1 MSWLVQPRLV
11 NDPFSDP
18 GVYLDFRY
26 GRRAILFDLGDVS
39 ALSPRELLRVSH
51 VFVSHT
57 HVDHMAGFDR
67 LFRLCL
73 HRPFPLI
80 LIGPPGFAAQV
91 EHRIRGFTWNLLDE
105 NSVDFCL
112 RAMDYD
118 GKNLTEAAVFHAR
131 EAFARKEFDPPVFPQ
146 GVAWMED
153 EFRIEA
159 VALDHG
165 IPSLAFAL
173 REVLQVNV
181 WRGVLTDLDL
191 PPGPWLNEAK
201 RAVRLSLPDDHP
213 VDVPGK
219 PSIRLGDLKG
229 RALRIARGQAIVYV
243 TDAAPHPENRA
254 KILQLARAAD
264 QLFIE
269 AVFLERDRPLALAS
283 LHLTAWEA
291 GSIAR
296 EAGVRFITPFH
307 HSARYLSEPDVL
319 REEVFES
326 FRVDAQKAMRA

>member
-18 GVYLDFRY
+18 GLYLDFRF
-26 GRRAILFDLGDVS
+26 GRRAILFDLGDVNP
-39 ALSPRELLRVSH
+39 LSSRELLRVSH

-57 HVDHMAGFDR
+57 HVDHIAGFDR

-73 HRPFPLI
+73 HRPSPLT
-80 LIGPPGFAAQV
+80 LIGPPGFAEQV
-91 EHRIRGFTWNLLDE
+91 EHRIRSFTWNLLDE

-118 GKNLTEAAVFHAR
+118 SSRLTRAVEFRAR
-131 EAFARKEFDPPVFPQ
+131 GAFARREIEPPIFAD

-181 WRGVLTDLDL
+181 WRGVLTEMDLT
-191 PPGPWLNEAK
+191 PGPWLNEAK
-201 RAVRLSLPDDHP
+201 RAVRLGLPDDHIIEASHGRT
-213 VDVPGK
+213 V
-219 PSIRLGDLKG
+219 RLGELKH
-229 RALRIARGQAIVYV
+229 RALRVAPGQVVAYV
-243 TDAAPHPENRA
+243 TDAAPHGGNRS
-254 KILQLARAAD
+254 KILQLADKAD

-269 AVFLERDRPLALAS
+269 AVFLERDRSLAEAS
-283 LHLTAWEA
+283 HHLTAWEA
-291 GSIAR
+291 GVLAR
-296 EAGVRFITPFH
+296 EAGVRRVTPFH

-319 REEVFES
+319 RDELYKS
-326 FRVDAQKAMRA
+326 FGTADQRSISA

>member
-1 MSWLVQPRLV
+1 V
-11 NDPFSDP
+11 NDPFGDP

-39 ALSPRELLRVSH
+39 ALSSRELLRVSH

-57 HVDHMAGFDR
+57 HVDHIAGFDR

-73 HRPFPLI
+73 HRPSPLT
-80 LIGPPGFAAQV
+80 LIGPPGFAAQI

-118 GKNLTEAAVFHAR
+118 GLRLTKAAEFHAR
-131 EAFARKEFDPPVFPQ
+131 EAFARHEIDAPVFPQ

-159 VALDHG
+159 AALDHG

-181 WRGVLTDLDL
+181 WRGALNELDL
-191 PPGPWLNEAK
+191 PTGPWLNEAK
-201 RAVRLSLPDDHP
+201 RAVRLGLPDDHP
-213 VDVPGK
+213 VAIPGRT
-219 PSIRLGDLKG
+219 SIRLGDLKG
-229 RALRIARGQAIVYV
+229 RALRIAPGQAVVYV
-243 TDAAPHPENRA
+243 TDAAPVPENRA
-254 KILQLARAAD
+254 KILHLAREAD

-269 AVFLERDRPLALAS
+269 AVFLERDRALAFAS

-296 EAGVRFITPFH
+296 EAEARYVTPFH

-319 REEVFES
+319 REEMFES
-326 FRVDAQKAMRA
+326 FRAVDRKVMHA

>member
-18 GVYLDFRY
+18 GLYLDFRF
-26 GRRAILFDLGDVS
+26 GRRAILFDLGDIS
-39 ALSPRELLRVSH
+39 PLSSRELLRVSH

-57 HVDHMAGFDR
+57 HVDHIAGFDR

-73 HRPFPLI
+73 HRPSPLT
-80 LIGPPGFAAQV
+80 LIGPPGFARQV
-91 EHRIRGFTWNLLDE
+91 EHRIRSFTWNLLDK

-118 GKNLTEAAVFHAR
+118 GSCLTRAVEFHAR
-131 EAFARKEFDPPVFPQ
+131 EAFARREIEPPVFAD

-181 WRGVLTDLDL
+181 WRGVLTEMDLA
-191 PPGPWLNEAK
+191 PGPWLNEAK
-201 RAVRLSLPDDHP
+201 RAVRLGLPDDHI
-213 VDVPGK
+213 VEALYGRTV
-219 PSIRLGDLKG
+219 RLGELKH
-229 RALRIARGQAIVYV
+229 RALRVAPGQVVAYV
-243 TDAAPHPENRA
+243 TDASPHADNRT
-254 KILQLARAAD
+254 KILQLADRAD

-269 AVFLERDRPLALAS
+269 AVFLERDRSLAEAS
-283 LHLTAWEA
+283 HHLTAWEA
-291 GSIAR
+291 GALAR
-296 EAGVRFITPFH
+296 KAGVRHVTPFH
-307 HSARYLSEPDVL
+307 HSARHLSEPDVL
-319 REEVFES
+319 GDEFYES
-326 FRVDAQKAMRA
+326 FGTADQRSISA

>member
-39 ALSPRELLRVSH
+39 LLSSRELLRVSH

-57 HVDHMAGFDR
+57 HVDHIAGFDR

-73 HRPFPLI
+73 HRASPLI
-80 LIGPPGFAAQV
+80 LIGAPSFVDQI
-91 EHRIRGFTWNLLDE
+91 EHRIRSFTWNLLDE

-112 RAMDYD
+112 RAMEYD
-118 GKNLTEAAVFHAR
+118 GFRLTKAAEFHAR
-131 EAFARKEFDPPVFPQ
+131 EAFARRNVPAPEFPE
-146 GVAWMED
+146 GIAWTEAD
-153 EFRIEA
+153 FRIQA

-173 REVLQVNV
+173 KEVMQVNV
-181 WRGVLTDLDL
+181 WRGVLMEMGL

-201 RAVRLSLPDDHP
+201 RAVRLGLADDHP
-213 VDVPGK
+213 IMISDK
-219 PSIRLGDLKG
+219 ETIRLGELKH
-229 RALRIARGQAIVYV
+229 RALRVAPGQVVAYI
-243 TDAAPHPENRA
+243 TDASPHAANRA
-254 KILQLARAAD
+254 KILQLADKAD

-269 AVFLERDRPLALAS
+269 AVFLEKDRHLAEAS
-283 LHLTAWEA
+283 HHLTAWEA
-291 GSIAR
+291 GDIAR
-296 EAGVRFITPFH
+296 QAGVRYVTPFH

-319 REEVFES
+319 REETFES
-326 FRVDAQKAMRA
+326 FRPSETRSLIA

>member
-18 GVYLDFRY
+18 GLYLDFRY

-39 ALSPRELLRVSH
+39 ALSSRELLRVSH

-73 HRPFPLI
+73 HRLLPLT
-80 LIGPPGFAAQV
+80 LIGPPGFAAQI

-118 GKNLTEAAVFHAR
+118 GSALTRAAEFHAR
-131 EAFARKEFDPPVFPQ
+131 EAFARREIAPPEFPR

-173 REVLQVNV
+173 KEVLQVNV
-181 WRGVLTDLDL
+181 WRGMLDDMGL

-201 RAVRLSLPDDHP
+201 RAVRLGLADDHP
-213 VDVPGK
+213 VAVPGGK
-219 PSIRLGDLKG
+219 TIRLGELKE
-229 RALRIARGQAIVYV
+229 RALRIAPGQAVAYV

-254 KILQLARAAD
+254 KIVQLAHQAD
-264 QLFIE
+264 QFFIE
-269 AVFLERDRPLALAS
+269 AVFLERDRSLAVAS

-296 EAGVRFITPFH
+296 EAEVRYVTPFH
-307 HSARYLSEPDVL
+307 HSARYLSEPDAL
-319 REEVFES
+319 RTEVFES
-326 FRVDAQKAMRA
+326 FRAEDRKILPA